1 MEREDGGEG
10 GGHTKYSP
18 CAYLA
23 SRVRKTWWGEM
34 EGRGRT
40 HIVFSM
46 YLVEQYTKCFEG
58 LVSVDK

>member
-1 MEREDGGEG
+1 MEEDGGEG

-18 CAYLA
+18 CVYLA
-23 SRVRKTWWGEM
+23 SEGGGGGRWRGGED
-34 EGRGRT
+34 T
-40 HIVFSM
+40 Q